1 MFISHQE
8 QITEMTLNPNSEQT
22 AFPTLSTDQLSRLQ
36 AFGEVRAT
44 RPGEVLFQEGDP
56 NYNFIVILEGEV
68 AIVARPED
76 AANPVA
82 VHGPGRFLGEL
93 NMLTGQAVYLAAVVR
108 EAGQVLRITPEK
120 LREVV
125 ATVPGLSEVILDAFI
140 ARRALLL
147 TRASAGL
154 KIVGS
159 RYSQDTLRLR
169 EFTARNQLPH
179 SWLDTNEVDATD
191 LLERFG
197 VSEGD
202 TPIAIWQDRD
212 LLKNPTTLELAK
224 HVGLDLH
231 VPTDQTFD
239 LVIVGAGPGGLAAS
253 VYGASEGLSTVT
265 VEAIATGG
273 QAGTSSRIENYLGFP
288 AGLSGAELSSRAEVQ
303 ALKFG
308 ARITVPR
315 RVVNLEREKD
325 CYTLTLDDGGH
336 VRGRSVI
343 VATGA
348 RYGKLNVPSL
358 EVFEGAG
365 VYYAATE
372 IEARLYRDDVVIVV
386 GGGNSAG
393 QAAIYLSQSA
403 RTVHLMIRGG
413 DLGKSMSRY
422 LLSRIKAIPNVEV
435 HLYTEICELLG
446 EDRLTGVVTLN
457 NRADKRRSLEAGA
470 IFTFIGATP
479 YTEWLQGTLE
489 LDGRGF
495 VLTGRD
501 LQDTQAYREQQR
513 EPLLLETSF
522 PGVFAVGDVRSG
534 SVKRVASAVG
544 EGSIVVR
551 FVYQVLTEIGSPT

>member
-1 MFISHQE
+1 M
-8 QITEMTLNPNSEQT
+8 EMTLNPKGEQT
-22 AFPTLSTDQLSRLQ
+22 AFPTLSTDQISQLQ
-36 AFGEVRAT
+36 AFGEVRVT
-44 RPGEVLFQEGDP
+44 RAGDVLFREGDP
-56 NYNFIVILEGEV
+56 NYHFIVILGGEV
-68 AIVARPED
+68 AIVARPEAAAD
-76 AANPVA
+76 AVA

-108 EAGQVLRITPEK
+108 EAGRVLMITPEK
-120 LREVV
+120 LREVI
-125 ATVPGLSEVILDAFI
+125 ATVPGLSELILNAFI
-140 ARRALLL
+140 ARRTLLL
-147 TRASAGL
+147 ARASAGL

-169 EFTARNQLPH
+169 EFAARNQLPH
-179 SWLDTNEVDATD
+179 SWLDMDDAEATE
-191 LLERFG
+191 LLERFE
-197 VSEGD
+197 VSEED
-202 TPIAIWQDRD
+202 TPVAIWQDRD

-224 HVGLDLH
+224 HIGLDLN
-231 VPTDQTFD
+231 VPAEQTFD
-239 LVIVGAGPGGLAAS
+239 LIVVGAGPGGLAAS

-315 RVVNLEREKD
+315 RAVNLKREED
-325 CYTLTLDDGGH
+325 CYTLTLDDGGYI
-336 VRGRSVI
+336 RGRSVI

-348 RYGKLNVPSL
+348 RYGKLNVPRL

-372 IEARLYRDDVVIVV
+372 IEARLCRDEAVIVV

-393 QAAIYLSQSA
+393 QAAVYLSQGA

-422 LLSRIKAIPNVEV
+422 LLSRIEAIPNIEV
-435 HLYTEICELLG
+435 HLYTEIRELLG

-457 NRADKRRSLEAGA
+457 NRSDERGVLEAGA
-470 IFTFIGATP
+470 VFTFIGATP

-489 LDGRGF
+489 LDARGF

-501 LQDTQAYREQQR
+501 LQDAEAYREQRR
-513 EPLLLETSF
+513 EPLLLETSL

-551 FVYQVLTEIGSPT
+551 FIYQVLAEIGLPTGP